1 MFLPPATKLAQ
12 GYIFTGVCDSVHTG
26 GVCVFPGGACVVARG
41 GMHGCW
47 GGGHAWLPGGC
58 VWLPGGVHGC
68 RGEGACVVAG
78 GHVIARGMH
87 GSRGHA
93 WGGMPGCQGAC
104 MVARG
109 HAWDTR
115 YSQWVGGTHPTGMHS
130 CYTCLWFCSQGGSAP
145 LHAGIHTP
153 QDQRQPP
160 LPPGPGTPPGTRGR
174 HPPGPDTPSA
184 VHAGRYGQQAG
195 GTHPTGMQ
203 SCLTKTIPPGTLSAA
218 FQYKIV
224 HFFHT
229 LMYHNSQY

>member
-26 GVCVFPGGACVVARG
+26 GVCVFPGGHAWLPGEVCMVAGGG
-41 GMHGCW
+41 GMHGCQ
-47 GGGHAWLPGGC
+47 GGVCGCQGVCMVAGGRGHVWLQGDMWLRGACMAPGGMHGGACLVARGHAWLPGG
-58 VWLPGGVHGC
+58 
-68 RGEGACVVAG
+68 
-78 GHVIARGMH
+78 MH
-87 GSRGHA
+87 GIRDTVNEWVVRILLECILVTRVCDSVHRGGLPH
-93 WGGMPGCQGAC
+93 C
-104 MVARG
+104 MLGYTPPRTRG
-109 HAWDTR
+109 
-115 YSQWVGGTHPTGMHS
+115 SHPS
-130 CYTCLWFCSQGGSAP
+130 PRDQAP
-145 LHAGIHTP
+145 PLGPEAGTP
-153 QDQRQPP
+153 QDQ
-160 LPPGPGTPPGTRGR
+160 TP
-174 HPPGPDTPSA
+174 PSA